1 MPARLSDIFFRGK
14 HAYYDVIFEELW
26 RLLAA
31 CLFAGSITCYAL
43 KVASDRQMLSDPVV
57 QRLQLGFFWFAL
69 LAVLLHLI
77 HVLFVKS
84 LTLWG
89 LLAGA
94 VVMGP
99 TLLLPFVHLGMSGGF
114 GLLAAADSVTTG
126 LANVFAPRRVTFA
139 VAMYSLL
146 TVLFAIVGLGYI
158 IIPRPTLK
166 WALGYEDASKRAV
179 FLWQWIGSA
188 MLFLFPSITYT
199 CLERGIGG
207 FLWRTVPKTLN
218 VGLLVASLFHI
229 LEFGS
234 VLAAEGV
241 SGRWLLPVLLAH
253 WVLTLLA
260 SILGLSASGEA
271 PAYEYEP
278 LRGEPA
284 MV

>member
-1 MPARLSDIFFRGK
+1 
-14 HAYYDVIFEELW
+14 
-26 RLLAA
+26 
-31 CLFAGSITCYAL
+31 
-43 KVASDRQMLSDPVV
+43 
-57 QRLQLGFFWFAL
+57 
-69 LAVLLHLI
+69 
-77 HVLFVKS
+77 
-84 LTLWG
+84 
-89 LLAGA
+89 
-94 VVMGP
+94 
-99 TLLLPFVHLGMSGGF
+99 
-114 GLLAAADSVTTG
+114 LAAADSVTTG
-126 LANVFAPRRVTFA
+126 LSNVFAPRRVTFT
-139 VAMYSLL
+139 VALYSLL
-146 TVLFAIVGLGYI
+146 TVLFAIAGLGYV

-166 WALGYEDASKRAV
+166 WSLGYEDASKRAV
-179 FLWQWIGSA
+179 FLWQWIGAA

-207 FLWRTVPKTLN
+207 FLWRTIPKSLN
-218 VGLLVASLFHI
+218 VALLVASLFHI

-260 SILGLSASGEA
+260 SVLGLSTAGET